1 MDRQAPLI
9 YRGRIIA
16 EDVSELICCDGLA
29 TATLPETSRVVP
41 VKKVEAGAGRTAL
54 FGLKCGWQSE
64 GLTIETANYLLRP
77 R

>member
-1 MDRQAPLI
+1 MDCQAPLI

-16 EDVSELICCDGLA
+16 DDVSELDLLRWTGHGYFA
-29 TATLPETSRVVP
+29 GDTKSGAGEEGRG
-41 VKKVEAGAGRTAL
+41 GAGRTAL